1 MRRYRIVEELEYHT
15 TQRMNTNTPETDA
28 MSMTD
33 PIDFIAIIEHARKL
47 ERERDAALKQ
57 IENNH
62 KAVKLFEKM
71 VYEARQER
79 DEAREQNTKLRDI
92 AERMIASDS
101 SPPPCSAFGVIG
113 EKDSDAEYSSV
124 DQETQST
131 PSQDDPCQL
140 AGEQPSHEY
149 ESPQVG
155 LPHSGVHETEDERR
169 NRLSDQRISD
179 AKSRLCPDK

>member
-1 MRRYRIVEELEYHT
+1 MRTMRRYRIVEELEYHT

-79 DEAREQNTKLRDI
+79 DEARELADRYR
-92 AERMIASDS
+92 AALCSASD
-101 SPPPCSAFGVIG
+101 
-113 EKDSDAEYSSV
+113 K
-124 DQETQST
+124 T
-131 PSQDDPCQL
+131 PTPFPW
-140 AGEQPSHEY
+140 EE
-149 ESPQVG
+149 
-155 LPHSGVHETEDERR
+155 
-169 NRLSDQRISD
+169 I
-179 AKSRLCPDK
+179 K